1 MSNSL
6 RGEVEVDLIGRTWTM
21 RPTLQAIRETED
33 RTGRGIAGTVRRFAQ
48 GEFGIDDVSALLH
61 SGIRAGHDE
70 APSFAEVQGAVFEE
84 GFDRLATA
92 AAMLLRNALA
102 PMPGEAGEPGKEAGG
117 VPGKKPAAA
126 RGKKK

>member
-61 SGIRAGHDE
+61 SGIRAGHED

-84 GFDRLATA
+84 GFDRLATT
-92 AAMLLRNALA
+92 AAMLLRNALS
-102 PMPGEAGEPGKEAGG
+102 PMPGEPGKPDKEAGSA
-117 VPGKKPAAA
+117 PGKKPAASWA
-126 RGKKK
+126 RKA